1 MRRMTISTL
10 TPLADPL
17 GSAPLPPELA
27 TILAPEAQSRRSGG
41 ALVAALR
48 EIRGLTQRQVADR
61 AASTQSW
68 VSDLE
73 RGLHTPRRQQLARLC
88 NALELSPDE
97 RRTVFEAFNVG
108 GAALEHGLPGG
119 VQIARLRGRAGLSQQ
134 QVCAPLGLHLSWLSL
149 IETGARK
156 PTPNQV
162 EILGR
167 LLGAS
172 REEIDAVRAA
182 YGYPVVG
189 DSVAQIAAILRS
201 DPRLTRDAA
210 EHLIATVTQLYGDAT
225 T

>member
-1 MRRMTISTL
+1 MRRMSIATI
-10 TPLADPL
+10 TPLTTQARE
-17 GSAPLPPELA
+17 PLPPELA
-27 TILAPEAQSRRSGG
+27 ALLSPDALARRSGG

-48 EIRGLTQRQVADR
+48 EIRGFTQRQVADR

-73 RGLHTPRRQQLARLC
+73 RGNHTPRCQQLGRLC
-88 NALELSPDE
+88 DALELTPDE
-97 RRTVFEAFNVG
+97 RRTVFEAFGVG
-108 GAALEHGLPGG
+108 AAALEHGLPGG
-119 VQIARLRGRAGLSQQ
+119 IQLARLRGRAGLSQH
-134 QVCAPLGLHLSWLSL
+134 QVCAPLELHPSWLSQ
-149 IETGARK
+149 IETGARQ
-156 PTPNQV
+156 PSPDQV

-167 LLGAS
+167 LLGAG

-225 T
+225 A